1 MTLVRRA
8 TLICAIGLLVA
19 GAAMAGVPSAGTSTQ
34 PPGSVIKIVGHGSPP
49 DPSGTITYTI
59 RDASNNPVPG
69 SVVICNFS
77 ACADVRI
84 CSSDV
89 GAGMTIN
96 CGAHTV
102 TGVTNSSGQVSITIA
117 GASSNGAPSFG
128 KCIAVTA
135 DGVVLNNLNGAT
147 ADYDGINGV
156 SLADVGACY
165 ADVLAGT
172 NRKRSDFDGN
182 GTVALADVGIC
193 YGIVVGGGSPLSCS
207 TLCP

>member
-34 PPGSVIKIVGHGSPP
+34 PTGSVIKIVGHGSPP
-49 DPSGTITYTI
+49 DPSGIITYTI

-69 SVVICNFS
+69 SVVILNFS
-77 ACADVRI
+77 ACGDVRV

-89 GAGMTIN
+89 GTGMTIN

-102 TGVTNSSGQVSITIA
+102 TGVTNASGQVSIVVA
-117 GASSNGAPSFG
+117 GASSTGPPSLT
-128 KCIAVTA
+128 KCVAVTA

-147 ADYDGINGV
+147 ADYDGLNGV
-156 SLADVGACY
+156 GLGDVAACY
-165 ADVLAGT
+165 GDVIAGT
-172 NRKRSDFDGN
+172 NRKRSDFNGD
-182 GTVALADVGIC
+182 GTVGLTDVAAL
-193 YGIVVGGGSPLSCS
+193 YGIVVGGGSPISCG

>member
-1 MTLVRRA
+1 
-8 TLICAIGLLVA
+8 LICAIGLLVA

-34 PPGSVIKIVGHGSPP
+34 PTNSVIKIVGHGSPP
-49 DPSGTITYTI
+49 DPAGTITYTI

-77 ACADVRI
+77 ACGDVRI

-102 TGVTNSSGQVSITIA
+102 TGVTNASGQVSIVVC
-117 GASSNGAPSFG
+117 GASSAGAPSFG

-147 ADYDGINGV
+147 ADYDGINGCNLLDV
-156 SLADVGACY
+156 SACY
-165 ADVLAGT
+165 GDVQAGT
-172 NRKRSDFDGN
+172 GRKRSDYNGD
-182 GTVALADVGIC
+182 GTVNLLDVSAE
-193 YGIVVGGGSPLSCS
+193 YGIVAGGGSPLSCS